1 MRFPSHAEE
10 QALHERVLKKNESL
24 ASEDVFRVFM
34 DPIIKFLCTHRGKTK
49 DEAHDAVCDV
59 LLEYLENP
67 ERYQAHKS
75 RLSTYLTRAAEMQ
88 ARDMYRSQEARQR
101 REREFG
107 GVIELRA
114 RTPNE
119 SLEIIVEARL
129 AVGRLEQ
136 AVQEKDRAAL
146 GLILQ
151 GERSTHALAKAM
163 NLPPLPEKDLRR
175 AVKRNRD
182 RLMKLLGRC
191 GKEDRDVQ
199 P

>member
-1 MRFPSHAEE
+1 MRFPSPAEE

-34 DPIIKFLCTHRGKTK
+34 DPITRLLCRNRREQFE

-67 ERYQAHKS
+67 ERYQAHRS
-75 RLSTYLTRAAEMQ
+75 RLSSYLTRNAEMQ
-88 ARDMYRSQEARQR
+88 VRDMYRSQEARQR

-107 GVIELRA
+107 EVIELRA
-114 RTPNE
+114 TAPNRSME
-119 SLEIIVEARL
+119 RIVEVRHL
-129 AVGRLEQ
+129 AGQLERAIHERDQ
-136 AVQEKDRAAL
+136 ATL

-163 NLPPLPEKDLRR
+163 NLPPLSEKELRR
-175 AVKRNRD
+175 EVKRNRD
-182 RLMKLLGRC
+182 RLMKTLGRI
-191 GKEDRDVQ
+191 GKED
-199 P
+199 